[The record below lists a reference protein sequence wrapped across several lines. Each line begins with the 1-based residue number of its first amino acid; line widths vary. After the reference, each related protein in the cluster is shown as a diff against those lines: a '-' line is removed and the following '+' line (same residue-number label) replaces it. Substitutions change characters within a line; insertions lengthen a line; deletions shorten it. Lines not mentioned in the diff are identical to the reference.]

1 MTQFQENIDEPWKL
15 ADKVIKVTIKVQPLV
30 YFYNYNKFNLY
41 EFSNKC
47 IAPKSLLYELSEYNN
62 LIFPIHLK
70 YGKETLSIHEFIDD
84 IDCLYIPNSIY
95 KAEDPVETE
104 DPVEIEIVNSRIEKA
119 TKLIMKPFSSKF
131 LTIENPK
138 QYLEI
143 HLKRSY
149 SVLRQ
154 DQIISLIYKDYSIDF
169 RIVLTE
175 PATLVS
181 LIDTEVEVDFEE
193 PYDSFNGL
201 K

>member
-1 MTQFQENIDEPWKL
+1 MTQFQVNIDEPWKL

-30 YFYNYNKFNLY
+30 YFYNYNKFKLY

-47 IAPKSLLYELSEYNN
+47 IAPKSLLCELSEYSN

-70 YGKETLSIHEFIDD
+70 FGKETLSIHEFIDD
-84 IDCLYIPNSIY
+84 IDCLYIPNSVY
-95 KAEDPVETE
+95 KDSVAEEPREL
-104 DPVEIEIVNSRIEKA
+104 EIVNSRIEKA
-119 TKLIMKPFSSKF
+119 TKLIMKPFSSTF

-149 SVLRQ
+149 SVLRR

-181 LIDTEVEVDFEE
+181 LIDTEIEVDFEE
-193 PYDSFNGL
+193 PYDSF

>member
-1 MTQFQENIDEPWKL
+1 MTQFQVNIDEPWKL

-30 YFYNYNKFNLY
+30 YFYNYNKFKLY

-47 IAPKSLLYELSEYNN
+47 IAPKSLLCELSEYNN

-84 IDCLYIPNSIY
+84 IDCLYIPNAVY
-95 KAEDPVETE
+95 KDSVSEEPREL
-104 DPVEIEIVNSRIEKA
+104 EIVNSRIEKA

-149 SVLRQ
+149 SVLRR

-181 LIDTEVEVDFEE
+181 LIDTEIEVDFEE
-193 PYDSFNGL
+193 PYDSF

>member
-1 MTQFQENIDEPWKL
+1 MTHYQENIDEPWKL
-15 ADKVIKVTIKVQPLV
+15 ADSIITVTIKALPLV
-30 YFYNYNKFNLY
+30 YFYNYTSFKLY

-47 IAPKSLLYELSEYNN
+47 IAPKSLLYKLSKYNN

-70 YGKETLSIHEFIDD
+70 VGKEVLSIHEFIDD
-84 IDCLYIPNSIY
+84 IDCLYIPNSVY
-95 KAEDPVETE
+95 KDSVSAEAPTE
-104 DPVEIEIVNSRIEKA
+104 IQIINSRIEKA
-119 TKLIMKPFSSKF
+119 TKLVMKPFSSKF

-154 DQIISLIYKDYSIDF
+154 DQIISLIYQDYSIDF

-175 PATLVS
+175 PAALVS
-181 LIDTEVEVDFEE
+181 LIDTEIEVDFEE
-193 PYDSFNGL
+193 PYDSLNSL
-201 K
+201 NE

>member
-1 MTQFQENIDEPWKL
+1 MKQFQVNIDEPWKL

-30 YFYNYNKFNLY
+30 YFYNYNKFKLY

-47 IAPKSLLYELSEYNN
+47 IAPKSLLCELSEYNN

-84 IDCLYIPNSIY
+84 IDCLYIPNAVY
-95 KAEDPVETE
+95 KDSVSEEPREL
-104 DPVEIEIVNSRIEKA
+104 EIVNSRIEKA

-149 SVLRQ
+149 SVLRR

-181 LIDTEVEVDFEE
+181 LIDTEIEVDFEE
-193 PYDSFNGL
+193 PYDSF

>member
-1 MTQFQENIDEPWKL
+1 MKQFQVNIDEPWKL
-15 ADKVIKVTIKVQPLV
+15 ADEVIKVTIKVQPLV
-30 YFYNYNKFNLY
+30 YFYNYNKFKLY

-47 IAPKSLLYELSEYNN
+47 IAPKSLLCELSEYNN

-84 IDCLYIPNSIY
+84 IDCLYIPNVVY
-95 KAEDPVETE
+95 KDSVSEEPREL
-104 DPVEIEIVNSRIEKA
+104 EIVNSRIEKA
-119 TKLIMKPFSSKF
+119 TKLIIKPFSSKF

-149 SVLRQ
+149 SVLRR

-175 PATLVS
+175 PETLVS
-181 LIDTEVEVDFEE
+181 LIDTEIEVDFEE
-193 PYDSFNGL
+193 PYDSF

>member
-1 MTQFQENIDEPWKL
+1 MKQFQVNIDEPWKL

-30 YFYNYNKFNLY
+30 YFYNYNKFKLY

-47 IAPKSLLYELSEYNN
+47 IAPKSLLCELSEYNN

-84 IDCLYIPNSIY
+84 IDCLYIPNAVY
-95 KAEDPVETE
+95 KDSVSEEPREL
-104 DPVEIEIVNSRIEKA
+104 EIVNSRIEKA
-119 TKLIMKPFSSKF
+119 TKLIMKPFSSTF

-149 SVLRQ
+149 SVLRR

-181 LIDTEVEVDFEE
+181 LIDTEIEVDFEE
-193 PYDSFNGL
+193 PYDSFN
-201 K
+201 

>member
-1 MTQFQENIDEPWKL
+1 MKKFQVNIDEPWKL
-15 ADKVIKVTIKVQPLV
+15 ADEVIKVTIKVQPLV
-30 YFYNYNKFNLY
+30 YFYNYNKFKLY

-47 IAPKSLLYELSEYNN
+47 IAPKSLLCELSEYNN

-84 IDCLYIPNSIY
+84 IDCLYIPNVVY
-95 KAEDPVETE
+95 KDSVSEEPREL
-104 DPVEIEIVNSRIEKA
+104 EIVNSRIEKA
-119 TKLIMKPFSSKF
+119 TKLIIKPFSSKF

-149 SVLRQ
+149 SVLRR

-175 PATLVS
+175 PETLVS
-181 LIDTEVEVDFEE
+181 LIDTEIEVDFEE
-193 PYDSFNGL
+193 PYDSF